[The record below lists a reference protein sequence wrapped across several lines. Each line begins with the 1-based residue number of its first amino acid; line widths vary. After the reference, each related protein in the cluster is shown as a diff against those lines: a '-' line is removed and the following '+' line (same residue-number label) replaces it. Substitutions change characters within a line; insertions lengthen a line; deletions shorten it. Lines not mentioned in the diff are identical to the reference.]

1 MCKSRQ
7 LVKEQMNFCKYPFF
21 KKICLKGFFA
31 YFANTTPSTNSNN
44 LKSFKIIASD
54 KLFLF

>member
-1 MCKSRQ
+1 MCKSKK

-21 KKICLKGFFA
+21 EKICLKGFFA
-31 YFANTTPSTNSNN
+31 YFAKTTPSTNSNN